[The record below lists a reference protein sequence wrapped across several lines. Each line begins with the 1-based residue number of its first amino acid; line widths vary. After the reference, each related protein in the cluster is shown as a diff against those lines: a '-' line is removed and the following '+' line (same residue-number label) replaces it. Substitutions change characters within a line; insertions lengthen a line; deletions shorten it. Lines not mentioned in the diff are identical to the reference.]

1 VLAREIERRLFE
13 RLEYIKVTPERVLD
27 IGCGTGLSRIRLR
40 ERYPAADVYAVDW
53 AMPALRHNAASR
65 SLVDRARALFAP
77 RRDFLLAGNAGALPF
92 ADRSFD
98 VVWSNLALAWAP
110 DPVAWLREWHRVLKV
125 DGLLMFTT
133 YGPDTLRTLR
143 ESFAAVDALPHVHPF
158 VDMHDLGDALVA
170 CPFADPVVDM
180 EMLTLTY
187 PDVNAL
193 LCELRGTGSRNAHR
207 MRRRTLTGRERWTK
221 MIRAYEAGM
230 AGAGRIAAEFEII
243 YGHAW
248 KAAPRALSDGRQII
262 TFTPREKRASR

>member
-1 VLAREIERRLFE
+1 MLAREIERRLFE
-13 RLEYIKVTPERVLD
+13 RLEYIKVEPERVLD
-27 IGCGTGLSRIRLR
+27 IGSGTGVSRIRLR
-40 ERYPAADVYAVDW
+40 ERYPAATVHALDW
-53 AMPALRHNAASR
+53 AMPALRHSLASR
-65 SLVDRARALFAP
+65 SLMDRARAFFAP
-77 RRDFLLAGNAGALPF
+77 RRDYVLAGDAGALPF

-125 DGLLMFTT
+125 GGLLMFTT

-143 ESFAAVDALPHVHPF
+143 ESFAQVDALPHVHPF
-158 VDMHDLGDALVA
+158 VDMHDLGDALVG

-180 EMLTLTY
+180 EMMTLTY

-193 LCELRGTGSRNAHR
+193 LRELRATGSRNAHR
-207 MRRRTLTGRERWTK
+207 MRRRTLTGRDRWEK
-221 MIRAYEAGM
+221 MIRAYEAGST
-230 AGAGRIAAEFEII
+230 GRIAADFEII

-262 TFTPREKRASR
+262 NFTTRENRTPR